1 MNTVTRKQTAPLKL
15 IIIGGG
21 YAGLSAL
28 ITLRKQVPNA
38 EITLIDPRPYHL
50 LLRACMKPCIALWT
64 PFKSLIIC

>member
-38 EITLIDPRPYHL
+38 EVKIPPAKPE
-50 LLRACMKPCIALWT
+50 ACKCEPLKAG
-64 PFKSLIIC
+64 